1 MDTLV
6 ATNVP
11 MVSDKRCRQCFAGTY
26 NRLFEKF
33 GINGNVKSDFFM
45 FFNDF
50 MDSHNGMSSVEIQR
64 MLGRRF
70 VNMTGITDPYVE
82 EKEESNNI
90 SLVLYKTW
98 KPRVVE
104 SENPF
109 ETAVRLSIAGNI
121 MDYGANHDF
130 DINTTIQKVLSVPFA
145 INHTVQMRERV
156 ATANQVLYL
165 GDNAGE
171 IVFDKLLIETM
182 MHPNLIYAVKGAPV
196 LNDVT
201 MIDALQC
208 EMDVA
213 ADVIHNG
220 YDAPSTVLPKC
231 SKEFQKIFET
241 SDVIISKGQ
250 GNLEGLISLNDS
262 RIFFL
267 LMVKCDVIAEV
278 LNVKKGDFVV
288 VNKSLIVNSNDRGI
302 RRYCS

>member
-1 MDTLV
+1 
-6 ATNVP
+6 
-11 MVSDKRCRQCFAGTY
+11 
-26 NRLFEKF
+26 
-33 GINGNVKSDFFM
+33 
-45 FFNDF
+45 
-50 MDSHNGMSSVEIQR
+50 
-64 MLGRRF
+64 
-70 VNMTGITDPYVE
+70 MTGITDPYLE
-82 EKEESNNI
+82 EKEESNLI
-90 SLVLYKTW
+90 SLGLYKTW

-130 DINTTIQKVLSVPFA
+130 DINSTIEKVLRVPFA
-145 INHTVQMRERV
+145 INHTVELRERV
-156 ATANQVLYL
+156 ASANQVLYL

-182 MHPNLIYAVKGAPV
+182 MHPNIFYAVKGSPV

-201 MIDALQC
+201 MVDALQC
-208 EMDVA
+208 EMDIA

-220 YDAPSTVLPKC
+220 YDAPSTVLNKC
-231 SKEFQKIFET
+231 SKEFREIFET

-250 GNLEGLISLNDS
+250 GNLEGLVGLNDP

-267 LMVKCDVIAEV
+267 LMVKCDVIAEL

-288 VNKSLIVNSNDRGI
+288 LNNEIK
-302 RRYCS
+302 